1 MSVQC
6 RKVTFLG
13 MKGVSF
19 FASINQNTLMIFLY
33 LKTINQWAEGVEAVI
48 EMTPDLTGNN
58 KNTGNQIR
66 WSCHIPGTVGGLES

>member
-1 MSVQC
+1 
-6 RKVTFLG
+6 

-48 EMTPDLTGNN
+48 EMTPDLIGNN
-58 KNTGNQIR
+58 KSTGIKI
-66 WSCHIPGTVGGLES
+66 SSVGFVTSQG